1 MSLSL
6 DKILSKTVLGP
17 VCCAQVV
24 KLADTLSSGGSIAR
38 CRGSTPLLSTKV
50 RLLKIRQIANCG
62 RYTRTFIFTYTPG
75 IYNGW
80 QRALGTKAWI
90 TPNSRA
96 SAWGTRSKNC
106 TSISN
111 EVPHKIHN
119 TVRFFY
125 RKFQSPAKRSNVF
138 DEFVQEKYKK
148 ILQIFYEK
156 RCEVPCNR

>member
-62 RYTRTFIFTYTPG
+62 RYT
-75 IYNGW
+75 
-80 QRALGTKAWI
+80 
-90 TPNSRA
+90 
-96 SAWGTRSKNC
+96 
-106 TSISN
+106 
-111 EVPHKIHN
+111 
-119 TVRFFY
+119 
-125 RKFQSPAKRSNVF
+125 
-138 DEFVQEKYKK
+138 
-148 ILQIFYEK
+148 
-156 RCEVPCNR
+156 